1 MSSIPKK
8 IEPAK
13 SIRMRND
20 QESGAALVL
29 VLWFTLIISLI
40 AAAVAGTGQS
50 DARIVINLV
59 QAAKAEALADG
70 GLQMALA
77 ALARRETND
86 PWPIDGT
93 PREVQLEEAVIRIE
107 IRDEGEKLNLN
118 TAGQE
123 DLETIFLALGRTPDE
138 ARSTAEI
145 VLSRRGTDLVEVARA
160 DLGGQ
165 RAPLQSGRFLVLGD
179 IQGVAG
185 VSNAEYRILRNLLSL
200 YSPPNTRRP
209 EPLANRG
216 GTTVGSGQL
225 ASVQPRS
232 RSRTYGITVR
242 VEHVSGAVA
251 EVYAVVRRAGN
262 QPSGF
267 RILHWE

>member
-13 SIRMRND
+13 SIRLRSGR
-20 QESGAALVL
+20 ESGAALVL

-50 DARIVINLV
+50 DARIAINLV

-107 IRDEGEKLNLN
+107 IRDEGEKPNLN
-118 TAGQE
+118 TASQE

-138 ARSTAEI
+138 ARSMAEI

-200 YSPPNTRRP
+200 YSPPNTRRR
-209 EPLANRG
+209 EQIANRG
-216 GTTVGSGQL
+216 GPPNNQL

>member
-13 SIRMRND
+13 STRLRD
-20 QESGAALVL
+20 DRESGAALVL

-50 DARIVINLV
+50 DARIAINLV

-77 ALARRETND
+77 ALARSETND

-93 PREVQLEEAVIRIE
+93 PREVRLEDAVIRIE
-107 IRDEGEKLNLN
+107 IRDEGQKLNLN
-118 TAGQE
+118 SAGQE
-123 DLETIFLALGRTPDE
+123 DLATIFVALGRTPDE
-138 ARSTAEI
+138 ARSMAEI
-145 VLSRRGTDLVEVARA
+145 VILKRGADLVEVARA

-185 VSNAEYRILRNLLSL
+185 VSDAEYRILRNLLSI
-200 YSPPNTRRP
+200 YSPPNTRRL
-209 EPLANRG
+209 EQSAERRG
-216 GTTVGSGQL
+216 SPIGSGQQTR
-225 ASVQPRS
+225 VQPRS
-232 RSRTYGITVR
+232 RSRIYGISVR
-242 VEHVSGAVA
+242 VEHLSGAVA
-251 EVYAVVRRAGN
+251 EVYAVVSRAGN

>member
-1 MSSIPKK
+1 MSSISKK

-13 SIRMRND
+13 SIRLRRD
-20 QESGAALVL
+20 RESGAALVL

-50 DARIVINLV
+50 DARIAINLV
-59 QAAKAEALADG
+59 QAAKAEALAEG

-77 ALARRETND
+77 ALARSETDD

-93 PREVQLEEAVIRIE
+93 PREVQLEDAVIRIE

-118 TAGQE
+118 TAGRE
-123 DLETIFLALGRTPDE
+123 DLESVFMGLGRTPDE
-138 ARSTAEI
+138 ARSMAEVVI
-145 VLSRRGTDLVEVARA
+145 LKRGTTRVEFTS
-160 DLGGQ
+160 GGRGERQ
-165 RAPLQSGRFLVLGD
+165 TLLRSGRFLVLGD
-179 IQGVAG
+179 LQGATG
-185 VSNAEYRILRNLLSL
+185 VSDGEYRILRNLLSI
-200 YSPPNTRRP
+200 YSPPNAKRLEQLAERR
-209 EPLANRG
+209 
-216 GTTVGSGQL
+216 GSPAGSAQL
-225 ASVQPRS
+225 ASVQPRA

-251 EVYAVVRRAGN
+251 EVHAVVRQAGN

>member
-13 SIRMRND
+13 SIRLRSD
-20 QESGAALVL
+20 RESGAALVL

-50 DARIVINLV
+50 DARIVINLI

-77 ALARRETND
+77 ALARSETND

-93 PREVQLEEAVIRIE
+93 PREVQLEDAVIRIE
-107 IRDEGEKLNLN
+107 IRDEGKKLNLN
-118 TAGQE
+118 SASRQE
-123 DLETIFLALGRTPDE
+123 LENVFLALGKTPDE
-138 ARSTAEI
+138 ARSMAEI
-145 VLSRRGTDLVEVARA
+145 VILKRGTTRVEFTS
-160 DLGGQ
+160 GGRSERQ
-165 RAPLQSGRFLVLGD
+165 TLLRSGRFLVPGD
-179 IQGVAG
+179 IQGATG
-185 VSNAEYRILRNLLSL
+185 VSDAEYRILRNMLSL
-200 YSPPNTRRP
+200 YSSRRAGRR
-209 EPLANRG
+209 EPLANRS
-216 GTTVGSGQL
+216 GTTVGSGRQPL
-225 ASVQPRS
+225 VQPRS
-232 RSRTYGITVR
+232 RSRTYAVTVR

-251 EVYAVVRRAGN
+251 EVYAVVRMAANR
-262 QPSGF
+262 PSGF

>member
-1 MSSIPKK
+1 MSLISKK
-8 IEPAK
+8 IEPGRG
-13 SIRMRND
+13 IRLHRD
-20 QESGAALVL
+20 RESGAALVL
-29 VLWFTLIISLI
+29 VLWFTLVISLI

-50 DARIVINLV
+50 DARIAINLV

-93 PREVQLEEAVIRIE
+93 PREVQLEDAVIRIE

-123 DLETIFLALGRTPDE
+123 DLATLFLALGRTPDE
-138 ARSTAEI
+138 ARSMAEVVI
-145 VLSRRGTDLVEVARA
+145 LRRGTELVEVARA

-165 RAPLQSGRFLVLGD
+165 RAPLRSGRFLILGD

-200 YSPPNTRRP
+200 YSPPNTRR
-209 EPLANRG
+209 LGQTANRRG
-216 GTTVGSGQL
+216 SPVGSGRQAL
-225 ASVQPRS
+225 VQPRS

-251 EVYAVVRRAGN
+251 EVYAVVRGAGN

-267 RILHWE
+267 QILHWE